1 MVFAS
6 EEMTTTGRRLYRC
19 VQWQYKWHNLL
30 VIDIGRTSD
39 WNEISLWKSVK
50 ATRNLKCNKL
60 EFNSIGLE
68 FGMTQSVM
76 FKHNST
82 NSRTIR
88 SMNASHK
95 KKIFSFDWR
104 IQKRNKLLLYLV
116 LHQLEDNDVNRNWIV
131 YRKHLNGKHNSS
143 TQDFYIGN
151 AAFHCIFNAVMVNK
165 ETLLV
170 FKYSYKSLCKVNS
183 IKLSPLFLRHL

>member
-1 MVFAS
+1 MKFLC
-6 EEMTTTGRRLYRC
+6 GRALRR
-19 VQWQYKWHNLL
+19 
-30 VIDIGRTSD
+30 RET
-39 WNEISLWKSVK
+39 WNAINS
-50 ATRNLKCNKL
+50 
-60 EFNSIGLE
+60 NSIQLVW
-68 FGMTQSVM
+68 SLAWHKVWCL
-76 FKHNST
+76 ST
-82 NSRTIR
+82 TARTVER
-88 SMNASHK
+88 YEAWPHRTK
-95 KKIFSFDWR
+95 KRLKIFSFDWR

-170 FKYSYKSLCKVNS
+170 FKYSYKSLCKVYS